1 MLLGRTIL
9 TLAFAA
15 ASALAADAGL
25 LNLLSSDPAM
35 ISDLNVEAAR
45 GSAFGQRVLAQMKSE
60 DANFQKL
67 IEATGFDPRKDLY
80 EVLVASNGKTG
91 LVLARGSFQPTKI
104 TALLTA
110 DGSTSTLYMGVE
122 IWSKKDGTLA
132 VAMPDTSL
140 ALFGPLDLVKA
151 AIARRAATKTALS
164 ADLQKKIAA
173 WSSYD
178 AWFVSTIGL
187 SDLGVNATGK
197 NEVLPSSISTD
208 MIRSGAAGASFGKD
222 VKLAGSITTRSNS
235 DAEQLVD
242 TYRFLLSLVQLN
254 ADKQNAAEVLK
265 VAESATVA
273 ANGAN
278 VTFAV
283 TIPESMLDVMLQK
296 KGTTARQARVL

>member
-208 MIRSGAAGASFGKD
+208 MIRSGAAGASF
-222 VKLAGSITTRSNS
+222 
-235 DAEQLVD
+235 AEQLVD